1 MPTDY
6 TQPITLIRLAHPI
19 RLSVV
24 EFAYTPRYM
33 KWTMLKYNPGEG
45 QAASDAWIRYCASD
59 LARGDERFEDITHG
73 ATDLAYSDIRKVVGY
88 LTLNGWQVL
97 ENRPY
102 TGPSGYYECNAAT
115 AAESED
121 LVLF

>member
-6 TQPITLIRLAHPI
+6 TQPVTLIRLAHPA

-24 EFAYTPRYM
+24 EFAYTPRYSR
-33 KWTMLKYNPGEG
+33 WTMLKFNPGEG
-45 QAASDAWIRYCASD
+45 QTASDAWIRYC
-59 LARGDERFEDITHG
+59 EDNLFKPSHFDSISHG
-73 ATDLAYSDIRKVVGY
+73 ATNLFHNDILKIVGHLALHGWYIR
-88 LTLNGWQVL
+88 

-102 TGPSGYYECNAAT
+102 NGPSGYYECNAAN

>member
-6 TQPITLIRLAHPI
+6 TQPVTLIRLTHRISA
-19 RLSVV
+19 SVV

-33 KWTMLKYNPGEG
+33 KWTMLKYNPCEG
-45 QAASDAWIRYCASD
+45 QTASDAWIRYCEEG
-59 LARGDERFEDITHG
+59 LARGDERFEEITHG
-73 ATDLAYSDIRKVVGY
+73 ATDLVMPEIRKVVGY
-88 LTLNGWQVL
+88 LALNGWVIV

-102 TGPSGYYECNAAT
+102 NGPSGYYECNAAA